1 MRSFDR
7 LRVTMTDVR
16 ATIKDAM
23 VSLSNHARARPLE
36 LFTKPPR
43 MRSFTGL

>member
-1 MRSFDR
+1 MRPFDR

-23 VSLSNHARARPLE
+23 VSLSNHARALSLE
-36 LFTKPPR
+36 LFAKPPR
-43 MRSFTGL
+43 MRSLTGL